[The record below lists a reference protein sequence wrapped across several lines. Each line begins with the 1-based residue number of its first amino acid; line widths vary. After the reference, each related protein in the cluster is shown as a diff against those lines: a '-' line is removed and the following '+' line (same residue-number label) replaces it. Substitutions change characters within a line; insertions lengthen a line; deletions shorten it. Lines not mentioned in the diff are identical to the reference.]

1 MVMSSSGTLRLTN
14 VSGGVISLTGSLS
27 TSNWSFTT
35 SSNTADGTVS
45 GCSYL
50 NIALAILTS
59 GSLTADDADL
69 WCGRAVVS
77 SSDRALIGFTRIQS
91 EVSESAGVAV
101 SISVSLCSSEMVSLS
116 LTVSAETTCSCTH
129 RSTSRAKLTV

>member
-1 MVMSSSGTLRLTN
+1 MVMSSSGTLGLTK
-14 VSGGVISLTGSLS
+14 VLGGVVSITGSLS

-35 SSNTADGTVS
+35 SSNTADGTAS

-69 WCGRAVVS
+69 WCGGAVVS
-77 SSDRALIGFTRIQS
+77 SSDRSLIGFTLIQCEAS
-91 EVSESAGVAV
+91 HSAGGIAV
-101 SISVSLCSSEMVSLS
+101 SISVSRCSSELFSLS
-116 LTVSAETTCSCTH
+116 LTISAETTCS
-129 RSTSRAKLTV
+129 